1 MTLLTQNVAIAFSA
15 NTSPLARVVNHV
27 SRLERGLNSM
37 NRQLNANSA
46 AMSRNARNAK
56 KFSDQGLANIQAG
69 LVQLSTYMMLFN
81 QRLDDMFDKA
91 TNRFAGV
98 DEALTQL
105 RITMGMTGER
115 SIDMLRGMTP
125 KDETLSQYDLVTERM
140 ADLAKSTQFTNQE
153 LVKASDEFARTG
165 RTARESIILTD
176 LARQLSAASAGAI
189 DLAGA
194 VTMVNNSI
202 FAFGGDVDR
211 VSTSLDRMVKAS
223 QTLNMGLP
231 DVREGFKSLGGALS
245 NLSNQSG
252 DADAFFLMMLAGF
265 KSLGKSPRESAQ
277 AIKSSLQSTLTVF
290 SRVDKAFLKARN
302 NISEALSVF
311 KGARVMRNEGRNAL
325 LTMLGLTGDANAQV
339 EKRAQDLA
347 AKYKI
352 AVSAPLRELARES
365 LAREMLAGP
374 EGKLDPRSFVKL
386 LESARKN
393 LEKTSGT
400 ETEVMSR
407 LSKAFGSQAL
417 PTFMK
422 ALKLVSKDSD
432 EFGRKMDG
440 LINSYGTLQNA
451 ADESLKS
458 LSSKL
463 KLAESAEDALSIAI
477 MREDVAAKGALGTY
491 TKLVNA
497 TSDFLSNNQKAAQS
511 VAALGR
517 SLQFLT
523 EIGTHLGFALVAM
536 ATFSIGATYAFKGTS
551 MAALSLG
558 RIMAGFYS
566 IFLAPTLAILLKMA
580 GAAALLSLAFVGLVR
595 RLTGARSV
603 SEGMIKVFDTL
614 NDKISI
620 FQGFLGLYNKNIRMT
635 TEDMEAQVKTSEEI
649 AKLEQ
654 KRLVITEKLKKGG
667 LQASEVD
674 RLRTS
679 YTALTDQIAGLD
691 NQRQSFLK
699 AFGVESLGAFKNLDE
714 YSRKKVSDTAQQLA
728 NIVRIVS
735 SFVEGVIEPLGV
747 ALEYSFSIVGAVAKI
762 ILSPLT
768 FLLRIFG
775 LIDSE
780 SNLLA
785 QTFGFMLG
793 LFLAFKF
800 VVSGVIGGLTFLAT
814 KLGGI
819 FTGALRVRQSIMAL
833 NTEMRKER
841 EYLTGVAYSSSQVE
855 VAARKKAIAYM
866 VLRGR
871 LGLALRG
878 YRSLNQ
884 ELERNMRLQAAGLP
898 DDFMGPIPRYHRQIM
913 PDLTTR
919 PDRSR
924 PTLGERV
931 YRGVN
936 ADAADETRR
945 AFGGVGASAQA
956 AGQHIQN
963 KLNTRLAKY
972 SGIALGAVAVTDI
985 LSQTMGV
992 QNETFSTFMNV
1003 AYGLT
1008 AIIPMLTGV
1017 MGLFQLGLVPLI
1029 ATVWGFV
1036 WPLLAVAAAIGA
1048 VYYAYKSL
1056 TGSSKEKPMGVPS
1069 SGSSLSSSKAAP
1081 TVAQVKPA
1089 SVMTPRA
1096 MSMPAMGSAV
1106 AQKETS
1112 AISAREVNIHI
1123 HERVESGDAFAN
1135 RVRQV
1140 VKDQQMQV
1148 IV

>member
-635 TEDMEAQVKTSEEI
+635 TEDMEAQVKTSEKI
-649 AKLEQ
+649 ARLEQ

-679 YTALTDQIAGLD
+679 YSALTDQIAGLD
-691 NQRQSFLK
+691 NQRQNFLK

-833 NTEMRKER
+833 NTEMRKEQ
-841 EYLTGVAYSSSQVE
+841 LLLGQVSYSSSAAE
-855 VAARKKAIAYM
+855 VAARKKSAAYF
-866 VLRGR
+866 VLTGR
-871 LGLALRG
+871 LGMALRA

-884 ELERNMRLQAAGLP
+884 ELERNLRLQGAGLP
-898 DDFMGPIPRYHRQIM
+898 LSHTGPAPRY
-913 PDLTTR
+913 TR
-919 PDRSR
+919 AT
-924 PTLGERV
+924 TLGGQQVRTTTPTT
-931 YRGVN
+931 
-936 ADAADETRR
+936 AQAAVTQIGAQAAQQTQQ

>member
-1 MTLLTQNVAIAFSA
+1 MTTLTQNVAIAFSA
-15 NTSPLARVVNHV
+15 DTSPLGRVVNHV

-37 NRQLNANSA
+37 SASLNNNSS
-46 AMSRNARNAK
+46 AMSRNTRNAK
-56 KFSDQGLANIQAG
+56 RFSDQGLANIQAG

-81 QRLDDMFDKA
+81 QRLDNMFDKA

-125 KDETLSQYDLVTERM
+125 KDQTLGQYDLITERM
-140 ADLAKSTQFTNQE
+140 ELLAKTTQFTNQE

-165 RTARESIILTD
+165 RTAQESIILTD

-194 VTMVNNSI
+194 VSMVNNSI
-202 FAFGGDVDR
+202 FAFGGDVSK
-211 VSTSLDRMVKAS
+211 VSVSLDRMVKAS
-223 QTLNMGLP
+223 QTLNMSLP

-245 NLSNQSG
+245 NLSNKSG

-277 AIKSSLQSTLTVF
+277 AIKSALNSTLTVF
-290 SRVDKAFLKARN
+290 SRVDKAFLKARD
-302 NISEALSVF
+302 NISDALGVF
-311 KGARVMRNEGRNAL
+311 GQARIKRHEGRNAL
-325 LTMLGLTGDANAQV
+325 LSMLGLTGDMNAAV
-339 EKRAQDLA
+339 EKRAKELA
-347 AKYKI
+347 FKYNT
-352 AVSAPLRELARES
+352 ALSAPLREFARES

-374 EGKLDPRSFVKL
+374 DGQLDPRSFVRL
-386 LESARKN
+386 LENARKN
-393 LEKTSGT
+393 LEKTGQT
-400 ETEVMSR
+400 ETEVLSR
-407 LSKAFGSQAL
+407 ISKAFGSQAM
-417 PTFMK
+417 PVFMK
-422 ALKLVSKDSD
+422 ALKLVSKDASD
-432 EFGRKMDG
+432 FNLKMDG
-440 LINSYGTLQNA
+440 LIDSYGTLQSS

-477 MREDVAAKGALGTY
+477 MREDVAAKGALDTY
-491 TKLVNA
+491 TLLVNA
-497 TSDFLSNNQKAAQS
+497 TSDFLSNNKKASQS
-511 VAALGR
+511 IAALGR

-523 EIGTHLGFALVAM
+523 EIGTQLGFALVAM
-536 ATFSIGATYAFKGTS
+536 ATFSIGATYAFRGTS

-566 IFLAPTLAILLKMA
+566 VFLAPTLAILLKIA
-580 GAAALLSLAFVGLVR
+580 VASSLVSLAFVGLVR
-595 RLTGARSV
+595 RLTGTKSV
-603 SEGMIKVFDTL
+603 SEGMVKVFEAL
-614 NDKISI
+614 NEKIRI
-620 FQGFLGLYNKNIRMT
+620 FQGFLGLYNDGTKIST
-635 TEDMEAQVKTSEEI
+635 AEMEKQVKTSEQIER
-649 AKLEQ
+649 LEE
-654 KRLVITEKLKKGG
+654 KRLRIAEKLKKKGLGG
-667 LQASEVD
+667 DEVKG
-674 RLRTS
+674 LRS
-679 YTALTDQIAGLD
+679 QYESLTGDIANLD
-691 NQRQSFLK
+691 NQRQTFLK
-699 AFGVESLGAFKNLDE
+699 SFGVDSLVAFKNLDE
-714 YSRKKVSDTAQQLA
+714 YSRGKVTNTAQQLS
-728 NIVRIVS
+728 NIVRIIS
-735 SFVEGVIEPLGV
+735 GFVEGVIEPLGF
-747 ALEYSFSIVGAVAKI
+747 ALEATFSIVGAVANI
-762 ILSPLT
+762 ILAPLT
-768 FLLRIFG
+768 FLLKLFG
-775 LIDSE
+775 MIDSE

-793 LFLAFKF
+793 VFLSFKLI
-800 VVSGVIGGLTFLAT
+800 VNGVLGGLLYLRTS
-814 KLGGI
+814 LGGM
-819 FTGALRVRQSIMAL
+819 FNAALRARQSIMAL
-833 NTEMRKER
+833 NTEMNKER
-841 EYLTGVAYSSSQVE
+841 MLLGQTSYISSQAE
-855 VAARKKAIAYM
+855 VAARKKSAAYF
-866 VLRGR
+866 VLTGR
-871 LGLALRG
+871 LGMALRA

-884 ELERNMRLQAAGLP
+884 ELERNLRLQGAGLP
-898 DDFMGPIPRYHRQIM
+898 VTHIGPVPRF
-913 PDLTTR
+913 TR
-919 PDRSR
+919 AT
-924 PTLGERV
+924 TLGGQQVRTTTPTT
-931 YRGVN
+931 
-936 ADAADETRR
+936 AQAAVTQIGATAAMQTQQ

-1029 ATVWGFV
+1029 ATVWSFV

-1056 TGSSKEKPMGVPS
+1056 TGSSKEKPMGTPS

-1081 TVAQVKPA
+1081 TIAQVKPA

-1106 AQKETS
+1106 ARKETS

-1135 RVRQV
+1135 KVRQV

>member
-46 AMSRNARNAK
+46 AMSRNARSAK

-422 ALKLVSKDSD
+422 ALKSVSKDSD

-536 ATFSIGATYAFKGTS
+536 ATFSIGASYAFKGTS

-620 FQGFLGLYNKNIRMT
+620 FQGFLGLYNKNIKMT

-649 AKLEQ
+649 ARLEQ
-654 KRLVITEKLKKGG
+654 KRLVITEKLKRGG

-679 YTALTDQIAGLD
+679 YTTLTDQIADLD

-714 YSRKKVSDTAQQLA
+714 YSRKKVVDTAQQLA

-785 QTFGFMLG
+785 QTFGFMFG

-833 NTEMRKER
+833 NTEMNKER
-841 EYLTGVAYSSSQVE
+841 LLLSRTSYISSQAE
-855 VAARKKAIAYM
+855 VTARKKSAAYF
-866 VLRGR
+866 VLTGR
-871 LGLALRG
+871 LGMALRA

-884 ELERNMRLQAAGLP
+884 ELERNLRLQGAGLP
-898 DDFMGPIPRYHRQIM
+898 VTHTGPVPRF
-913 PDLTTR
+913 TR
-919 PDRSR
+919 AA
-924 PTLGERV
+924 TLGGQQVRTTTPTT
-931 YRGVN
+931 
-936 ADAADETRR
+936 AQAAVTQIGAQAAQQTQQ

-956 AGQHIQN
+956 AGQHIQSS
-963 KLNTRLAKY
+963 LNTRLARY

-1008 AIIPMLTGV
+1008 AIIPMLTSV

-1056 TGSSKEKPMGVPS
+1056 TGSSKEKPMGTPS

-1081 TVAQVKPA
+1081 TIAQVKPA

-1135 RVRQV
+1135 KVRQV

>member
-46 AMSRNARNAK
+46 AMNRNARSAK

-189 DLAGA
+189 SLSGA

-231 DVREGFKSLGGALS
+231 DVREGFKSLGGSLS

-277 AIKSSLQSTLTVF
+277 AIKSSLNSTLTVF
-290 SRVDKAFLKARN
+290 SRVDKAFLKARD

-339 EKRAQDLA
+339 EKRAKDLA
-347 AKYKI
+347 DKYKI

-386 LESARKN
+386 LEGARKN

-432 EFGRKMDG
+432 DFNRKMDG

-497 TSDFLSNNQKAAQS
+497 ASDFLSNNQKAAQS

-523 EIGTHLGFALVAM
+523 EIGTHIGFALVAM
-536 ATFSIGATYAFKGTS
+536 ATFSIGASYAFKGTS

-566 IFLAPTLAILLKMA
+566 IFLAPTLAILIKMA

-620 FQGFLGLYNKNIRMT
+620 FQGFLGLYNKNIKMT

-654 KRLVITEKLKKGG
+654 KRLVITEKLKSGG

-674 RLRTS
+674 KLRAS
-679 YTALTDQIAGLD
+679 YSTLTDQIAGLD
-691 NQRQSFLK
+691 NQRQNFLK

-833 NTEMRKER
+833 NTEMHKEQALVSR
-841 EYLTGVAYSSSQVE
+841 VAYSSSNAE
-855 VAARKKAIAYM
+855 VAARKKSAAYF
-866 VLRGR
+866 VLTGR
-871 LGLALRG
+871 LGLALRA

-884 ELERNMRLQAAGLP
+884 ELERNLRLQGAGLP
-898 DDFMGPIPRYHRQIM
+898 PTHTGPAPRFVRRRELGGGQVRTTAATAGQAAVTQIGA
-913 PDLTTR
+913 L
-919 PDRSR
+919 
-924 PTLGERV
+924 
-931 YRGVN
+931 
-936 ADAADETRR
+936 AAQQTQQ

-956 AGQHIQN
+956 AGQHIKS

-1008 AIIPMLTGV
+1008 AIIPMLTSV

-1029 ATVWGFV
+1029 ATVWSFV

-1056 TGSSKEKPMGVPS
+1056 TGSSKEKPMGTPS

-1081 TVAQVKPA
+1081 TMAQVKPA

-1135 RVRQV
+1135 KVRQV